1 MARKAGKKPTKK
13 KSSVPGAM
21 CKKCSFD
28 CEVNRRMYFSHI
40 DNKDELKDAVD
51 KKYDGK
57 PVYTVATCP
66 KK

>member
-13 KSSVPGAM
+13 PSSGIGKK

-28 CEVNRRMYFSHI
+28 CEVNRRKSSQ
-40 DNKDELKDAVD
+40 
-51 KKYDGK
+51 KYDTK
-57 PVYTVATCP
+57 PAYTVATCP